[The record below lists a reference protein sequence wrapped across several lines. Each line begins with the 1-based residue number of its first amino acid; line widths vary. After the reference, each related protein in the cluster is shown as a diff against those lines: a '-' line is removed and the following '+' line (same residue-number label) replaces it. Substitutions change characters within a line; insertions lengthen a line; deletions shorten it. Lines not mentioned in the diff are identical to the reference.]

1 MEKTRTLFDLQRLYA
16 TDPIEADRL
25 VFGRESDP
33 VTRRGFLRNAG
44 LSAMA
49 VVLGG
54 SVVFA
59 KDMPAGLIPA
69 LLLEGGDED
78 LLAKLGKDK
87 GLIVLNDKPFNIET
101 PAHLLDDDVTPETRM
116 FLRNNGLIPTA
127 VDVNTWTLTIDGE
140 AVEREGVAVDV
151 HG

>member
-44 LSAMA
+44 LSAGRGVGRVRRVRQGYA
-49 VVLGG
+49 CRG
-54 SVVFA
+54 S
-59 KDMPAGLIPA
+59 IA

-87 GLIVLNDKPFNIET
+87 GLIGLLNDKRST
-101 PAHLLDDDVTPETRM
+101 LKHLRICSMTT
-116 FLRNNGLIPTA
+116 
-127 VDVNTWTLTIDGE
+127 
-140 AVEREGVAVDV
+140 
-151 HG
+151 